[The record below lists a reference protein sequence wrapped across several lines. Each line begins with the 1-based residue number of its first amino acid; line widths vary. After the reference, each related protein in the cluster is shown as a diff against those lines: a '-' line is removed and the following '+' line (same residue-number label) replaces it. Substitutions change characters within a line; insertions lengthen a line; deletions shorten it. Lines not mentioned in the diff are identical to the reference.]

1 MSPARVKRA
10 KQRQATQ
17 ATRRVRAYFATLS
30 PTARRSLRLLRAAIR
45 TAAPAGVDGFSY
57 GVPSVV
63 LDGRP
68 LVWYAAFKH
77 HCSLYPMMG
86 AIRRAHA
93 RALSGYETSK
103 GTVRFPLTKLP
114 PAALVKRLVRAR
126 IAELRTGSPHR
137 AGG

>member
-1 MSPARVKRA
+1 VSTTRVKRG
-10 KQRQATQ
+10 KNRQAPQ
-17 ATRRVRAYFATLS
+17 ATRRVRAYLATLS
-30 PTARRSLRLLRAAIR
+30 PNARRSLRLLRAAIR
-45 TAAPAGVDGFSY
+45 SAAPDGVDGFSY

-77 HCSLYPMMG
+77 HCSLYPMTG

-93 RALSGYETSK
+93 RALSGYETSQ
-103 GTVRFPLTKLP
+103 GTVRFPLTKPL
-114 PAALVKRLVRAR
+114 PAALVKRLVSAR
-126 IAELRTGSPHR
+126 IAELRKGPTRR